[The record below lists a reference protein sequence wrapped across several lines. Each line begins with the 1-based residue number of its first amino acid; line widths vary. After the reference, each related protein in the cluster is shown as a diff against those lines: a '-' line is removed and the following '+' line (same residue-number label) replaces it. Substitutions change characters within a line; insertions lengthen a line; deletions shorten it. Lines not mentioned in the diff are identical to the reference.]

1 VNQNIL
7 FILFITQTIQRL
19 DDNYRVQQEDLKREL
34 RAVKVTVN
42 MVCPVY
48 TNSLL
53 FQNKLRKATQA
64 DDGED
69 SVEDDTEERCRSAES
84 KLRETELELASTK
97 LQLVE
102 SQCQVQELD
111 HKLTEIMHE
120 PTHKGWS
127 QWFGRKNT

>member
-1 VNQNIL
+1 MFFVK
-7 FILFITQTIQRL
+7 TQTIQRL

-34 RAVKVTVN
+34 RAVKVAVS
-42 MVCPVY
+42 MACHVY
-48 TNSLL
+48 ANFLL
-53 FQNKLRKATQA
+53 FQNKLRKATRA
-64 DDGED
+64 DDSED
-69 SVEDDTEERCRSAES
+69 SVEDDTEERCKNAES

-120 PTHKGWS
+120 PAHKGWS

>member
-1 VNQNIL
+1 MYAN
-7 FILFITQTIQRL
+7 TQ
-19 DDNYRVQQEDLKREL
+19 
-34 RAVKVTVN
+34 
-42 MVCPVY
+42 
-48 TNSLL
+48 L
-53 FQNKLRKATQA
+53 FQNKLRKVTQA

-69 SVEDDTEERCRSAES
+69 SVEDDAEERCKKAES

-120 PTHKGWS
+120 PAHKGWS